1 MTTLTL
7 STVPATQLTAGL
19 LVVPVTAPPAQEA
32 ALRAVDAPF
41 GGALLAEA
49 RRRRFGAGR
58 GEECWVHAAG
68 DGPIILLLGAGDAPA
83 LPFWYEVAD
92 AIVRHAARLH
102 VDRVTVALGDGAEPV
117 RIRALA
123 EGIELAR
130 YTFTRYRSRPPAQPP
145 LRVTISAA
153 QLDAT
158 CRAAAAEGAITA
170 AATALA
176 RDLANTPAADL
187 TPLDVARTAR
197 GLAGRGLRVR
207 VHDRRALDRLGM
219 GAILGVGRGSVQPP
233 CLIEVHYRP
242 RRPRRCI
249 ALVGKGITFDSGG
262 LSIKHADAMQMQK
275 RDMAGAAVV
284 LGVLSALPA
293 LNLPVEVR
301 GYLACAENMPSG
313 AAMRPG
319 DVLRACDGR
328 TIEVLNTDA
337 EGRLVLADALAYAA
351 RQQPD
356 CVIDVATLTAA
367 VRQALGPRC
376 AGLLGTDRRMIGE
389 LIAAAAEAN
398 EMLWELPLIEEYRR
412 DIDSRVA
419 DLKNVGEG
427 HSGTI
432 VAALF
437 LREFTGGL
445 PWAHIDFS
453 STVMSDG
460 FPCHPKGASGF
471 GVRTLLRWLTRVAAA
486 SQPVPVSREATMRRP
501 ARRT

>member
-1 MTTLTL
+1 MTLTL
-7 STVPATQLTAGL
+7 STVPATQLAAGL
-19 LVVPVTAPPAQEA
+19 LVVPVTAPPAQDPV
-32 ALRAVDAPF
+32 LRAVDAPF
-41 GGALLAEA
+41 AGALLAET
-49 RRRRFGAGR
+49 RRRRFAGGR
-58 GEECWVHAAG
+58 GEECWVHSAG
-68 DGPIILLLGAGDAPA
+68 DGPIVLLIGAGDAPA
-83 LPFWYEVAD
+83 VPFWYEVAD
-92 AIVRHAARLH
+92 AIVRHASRLH
-102 VDRVTVALGDGAEPV
+102 VERVALALGEGAEPV
-117 RIRALA
+117 RVRALA
-123 EGIELAR
+123 EGLALAR
-130 YTFTRYRSRPPAQPP
+130 YTFTRYRSRPPAPAP
-145 LRVTISAA
+145 LRVTASVAR
-153 QLDAT
+153 LDAAG
-158 CRAAAAEGAITA
+158 RAAAAEGEITA

-187 TPLDVARTAR
+187 TPLALARAAR
-197 GLAGRGLRVR
+197 ALAGRGLQVR
-207 VHDRRALDRLGM
+207 VHDQRALGRLRM
-219 GAILGVGRGSVQPP
+219 GAILGVGRGSAEPP
-233 CLIEVHYRP
+233 CLVEIHYRP
-242 RRPRRCI
+242 RRPRRRV

-284 LGVLSALPA
+284 LGVMSALPA
-293 LNLPVEVR
+293 LALPVEVR

-313 AAMRPG
+313 TALRPG

-337 EGRLVLADALAYAA
+337 EGRLVLADALAYAS

-376 AGLLGTDRRMIGE
+376 AGVLGSDRRLIGE

-432 VAALF
+432 IAALF

-460 FPCHPKGASGF
+460 FACHPKGASGF
-471 GVRTLLRWLTRVAAA
+471 GVRTLLRWLTRFAAA
-486 SQPVPVSREATMRRP
+486 GQPVPVSRGATMRRP